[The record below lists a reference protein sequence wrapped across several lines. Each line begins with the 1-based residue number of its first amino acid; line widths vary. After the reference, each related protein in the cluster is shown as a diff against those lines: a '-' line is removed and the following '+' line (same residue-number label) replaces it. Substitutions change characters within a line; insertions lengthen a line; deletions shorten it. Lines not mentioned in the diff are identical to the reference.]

1 MNRLLDPRRG
11 RRAILLQ
18 AGVALMTISA
28 PGGATDDTP
37 SLVEQR
43 VKQVQSYRAQVPT
56 MPREASRGYPVPFVF
71 EGRPFL
77 AVPFFLRKGR
87 PPDPPEI
94 TAPGWVV
101 YIDVATGTQL
111 SSRTLTLD
119 PTVTLGRHAIDPPLD
134 MPGFIAA
141 EQRLYALMTE
151 LLPMLANPG
160 AGVPD
165 ALLERAIVF
174 ARLWR
179 QLSQKPLAAHYRALN
194 PAWFDALKI

>member
-1 MNRLLDPRRG
+1 
-11 RRAILLQ
+11 
-18 AGVALMTISA
+18 MTISA
-28 PGGATDDTP
+28 PGGATDDIP

-43 VKQVQSYRAQVPT
+43 VKQVQLYRAQVPT

-71 EGRPFL
+71 EGRPYL

-87 PPDPPEI
+87 PPEPPEI

-101 YIDVATGTQL
+101 YIDVPTGTQL
-111 SSRTLTLD
+111 SSRTLPLD

-134 MPGFIAA
+134 MQGFIAA

-151 LLPMLANPG
+151 LLPLLANPG

>member
-1 MNRLLDPRRG
+1 MNRWSPSRRG

-18 AGVALMTISA
+18 AGATLMTMTA
-28 PGGATDDTP
+28 PGGATDAKP

-43 VKQVQSYRAQVPT
+43 VQQVQAYRAQVPS
-56 MPREASRGYPVPFVF
+56 MPREASRGYPVPFLF
-71 EGRPFL
+71 EGKPFL
-77 AVPFFLRKGR
+77 ALPFFLRKGR
-87 PPDPPEI
+87 PPEPPEV
-94 TAPGWVV
+94 TAPGWVI
-101 YIDVATGTQL
+101 YIDLPTGTQL
-111 SSRTLTLD
+111 SSRTLPMD

-151 LLPMLANPG
+151 LLPMLTNLS

-174 ARLWR
+174 TRLWR

>member
-43 VKQVQSYRAQVPT
+43 VKQVQSYRA
-56 MPREASRGYPVPFVF
+56 PRPALPGEGPRGYPVPFVL
-71 EGRPFL
+71 EGRPCP
-77 AVPFFLRKGR
+77 AVPCFLRKGR